1 MNGMLLKSL
10 QVYPV
15 YEVPEQ
21 VRRRIDISGTT
32 GALDNLSDI
41 VAQAGHAAAGTSEY
55 QNALAD
61 IVGFDATPNGFER
74 PIVNISGDDNK
85 VTQFSYEARDTG
97 IYNFVMVLVANPIN
111 ESRSQEV
118 QYVVTGYTSQGEQS
132 IISGLLPD
140 DMVLYINDIYGMQTT
155 YRRNVLGER
164 VLDENSFR
172 MIDNYVL
179 SRSLAFNDYHEASIN
194 AINITKSAD
203 MVKKMN
209 LKQGERIIPTDNTLF
224 APVATTAPSLLAG
237 NLTQPTNFVTAIS
250 NSYLRTMGRDNELSM
265 VDSFFE
271 GTGGTAVEQELQSL
285 GVVRQFTNYEL
296 IKSFRQA
303 LSTNSGNTREGWNV
317 SQRANF
323 RLRDLK
329 VALVNPQL
337 VDQQISD
344 SLFLQ
349 ARRGL
354 GQVDSTDSW
363 IGRNGYSSMGNL
375 VSYDLSMQLGA
386 IMSRNLVGRLSF
398 LFDNRRADFTNPPSL
413 DVFEDSLE
421 AIANAQLPR
430 LLAQRLLSDLHA
442 MFVKVTKHNH
452 IRCAVQV
459 IALLGTVTRVEIM
472 LDGESQK
479 ERYTYASFM
488 SSRLHNGNT
497 TSLEYAGRL
506 AESTVGLM
514 SAIED
519 GFGSHERGR
528 GKDNL
533 FSNIPSAPNGG
544 FGNSLLDDNT
554 SNSILGSSSLKR
566 NSLLDD

>member
-1 MNGMLLKSL
+1 MLLKSL
-10 QVYPV
+10 QIYPV

-21 VRRRIDISGTT
+21 VRRRIAISGTT
-32 GALDNLSDI
+32 GALDSLSDI
-41 VAQAGHAAAGTSEY
+41 VAQNGHAASGTTQY

-61 IVGFDATPNGFER
+61 IVGFDATPQGFER
-74 PIVNISGDDNK
+74 PIVNISGDDTS
-85 VTQFSYEARDTG
+85 VTQFAYEARDTG

-132 IISGLLPD
+132 LISGLLPD
-140 DMVLYINDIYGMQTT
+140 DLVLYINDIFGMQTT
-155 YRRNVLGER
+155 YRRNAFGER

-209 LKQGERIIPTDNTLF
+209 LGKGEKIIPTDNTLF
-224 APVATTAPSLLAG
+224 APVASTAPTLLAG

-285 GVVRQFTNYEL
+285 GVVRTFTNYEL
-296 IKSFRQA
+296 VKAFRSA
-303 LSTNSGNTREGWNV
+303 LSTNTGNAKEGWSI

-329 VALVNPQL
+329 VALVNPQM
-337 VDQQISD
+337 VDQQITD
-344 SLFLQ
+344 SLFLA
-349 ARRGL
+349 ARRGM
-354 GQVDSTDSW
+354 GQIDSTDSW

-386 IMSRNLVGRLSF
+386 ILSRNLVGRVSF
-398 LFDNRRADFTNPPSL
+398 MFDNRQADFTNMPVL
-413 DVFEDSLE
+413 NVYEDSVE

-430 LLAQRLLSDLHA
+430 LLGQRLLSDLHA

-459 IALLGTVTRVEIM
+459 IALLGTVTRVEILM
-472 LDGESQK
+472 DGENQA

-488 SSRLHNGNT
+488 SARLHNGNT

-506 AESTVGLM
+506 AESTCDLM
-514 SAIED
+514 NAIED
-519 GFGSHERGR
+519 GFGTHERGI

-533 FSNIPSAPNGG
+533 FSNIPSAPNQSG
-544 FGNSLLDDNT
+544 
-554 SNSILGSSSLKR
+554 NSILDSGSSNTILGSNSLKR
-566 NSLLDD
+566 NSLLD